1 MERVA
6 VFVDAGYFWVQ
17 LSHIVYGERRKRE
30 EISLNARLMRE
41 SLLREVK
48 KHFPE
53 SSLLRVY
60 WYDGLGLNE
69 LPTEQHK
76 SICCLDDIKMR
87 YGTRNS
93 VGQQKGVDGL
103 LMADLIAL
111 GQNKAISSA
120 IIISGDADLVPGIS
134 AAQMLGVRIHRLEIS
149 GQDASSPTL
158 CEEVDRNSEWPRNDI
173 ESFAGRINK
182 NSLIIQEE
190 EDQNNQPLVSL
201 DEIADK
207 FVSSLNDNEK
217 DEIVAKVSIPPEKD
231 KQLLFQAKVALKRFL
246 RPEEK
251 KELRYRVRQLL
262 TK

>member
-1 MERVA
+1 MEKVA

-17 LSHIVYGERRKRE
+17 LSHIVYGERRRRE

-103 LMADLIAL
+103 LNSNHNSSRLLSQAGRHKRPAFSLRRFPSRSKKLSTPLLAQIRRDLV
-111 GQNKAISSA
+111 AISA
-120 IIISGDADLVPGIS
+120 KP
-134 AAQMLGVRIHRLEIS
+134 QKGVVH
-149 GQDASSPTL
+149 
-158 CEEVDRNSEWPRNDI
+158 
-173 ESFAGRINK
+173 F
-182 NSLIIQEE
+182 
-190 EDQNNQPLVSL
+190 
-201 DEIADK
+201 
-207 FVSSLNDNEK
+207 
-217 DEIVAKVSIPPEKD
+217 
-231 KQLLFQAKVALKRFL
+231 
-246 RPEEK
+246 
-251 KELRYRVRQLL
+251 RQ
-262 TK
+262 KC

>member
-30 EISLNARLMRE
+30 EISLNAKLMRE

-76 SICCLDDIKMR
+76 NICCLDDIKMR

-111 GQNKAISSA
+111 AQNKAISSA

-149 GQDASSPTL
+149 GQEASSPTL
-158 CEEVDRNSEWPRNDI
+158 CEEVDKNSEWPRNDI
-173 ESFAGRINK
+173 ESFAGKINK
-182 NSLIIQEE
+182 NSLIIQE

>member
-1 MERVA
+1 MEKVA

-17 LSHIVYGERRKRE
+17 LSHIVYGERRRRE

-111 GQNKAISSA
+111 SQNKAISSA

-149 GQDASSPTL
+149 GQEASSPIL

-173 ESFAGRINK
+173 ESFACEINK
-182 NSLIIQEE
+182 DNQDTPEYE
-190 EDQNNQPLVSL
+190 KNNQQLISL
-201 DEIADK
+201 DNIACK
-207 FVSSLNDNEK
+207 FVSSLNSQDK
-217 DEIVAKVSIPPEKD
+217 DEIINKISIPPEKD
-231 KQLLFQAKVALKRFL
+231 KQLLFQAKVALQRRL
-246 RPEEK
+246 STEEK
-251 KELRYRVRQLL
+251 KELRRRVRQSL